1 MAHTALAITDHQS
14 RDGALAP
21 LHPVARPPA
30 RRRLQIPPY
39 ELEAALALERELD
52 VSHVLAQ
59 VLVRRG
65 LGDPA
70 AARDFLAAGVVHE
83 PAEFAGIEQALAL
96 IRAHI
101 AAGDRIT
108 IHGDYDVDGVCAAAI
123 MFRAL
128 RSLGANVGWYLPSRL
143 EDGYGLAAHTV
154 RRLAARGTALIV
166 TVDCAI
172 TAVDEVAEAR
182 AAGVDVVVTDHH

>member
-1 MAHTALAITDHQS
+1 MAEPALAITDHPTEP
-14 RDGALAP
+14 RTLAP

-30 RRRLQIPPY
+30 SRRLQIPPY
-39 ELEAALALERELD
+39 ELEAALTLERELE

-65 LGDPA
+65 LADPA
-70 AARDFLAAGVVHE
+70 AAREFIAARVAHD
-83 PAEFAGIEQALAL
+83 PSQFAGIERALAL

-128 RSLGANVGWYLPSRL
+128 RVAGRRTSAGFSRAGSRTATGLRRTPWSVLP
-143 EDGYGLAAHTV
+143 
-154 RRLAARGTALIV
+154 
-166 TVDCAI
+166 
-172 TAVDEVAEAR
+172 R
-182 AAGVDVVVTDHH
+182 AGPL